1 MRVLL
6 TGASG
11 FIGQHVASKLK
22 AQNITYVAL
31 GRNSKLSHSHHITAN
46 LLTTSDFAEVMAEA
60 DPTHLIHLAW
70 YTEHGKYW
78 HSPLNLDWVMATH
91 RLLEAFC
98 KHGGQYALI
107 AGTCAEYD
115 WNYGFCNEDLTPLN
129 PQTVYGAAKDSSRR
143 LSQLLCHQYDIPL
156 GWTRIFFPYGFGEGE
171 QRLIPS
177 LFRAFRQETDSF
189 GVNSSSFRDLLHVSD
204 LADALLA
211 CLFEHVT
218 GSINISS
225 GEPVSIRTIVEKIAS
240 IYSQDPSLILDLEP
254 DRKNEPPLLVGN
266 NQKLKDL
273 GWKPMI
279 TLDEGLL
286 DYQ

>member
-6 TGASG
+6 TGPSG
-11 FIGQHVASKLK
+11 FVGQHVADKLN
-22 AQNITYVAL
+22 ARNISYVTVS
-31 GRNSKLSHSHHITAN
+31 RNASINSGNHITAD
-46 LLTTSDFAEVMAEA
+46 LLTTLDFTEIMEEA

-78 HSPLNLDWVMATH
+78 HSLLNIDWVMATH

-129 PQTVYGAAKDSSRR
+129 PQTTYGTAKDSSRR
-143 LSQLLCHQYDIPL
+143 LSQILCHQYHIPM
-156 GWTRIFFPYGFGEGE
+156 GWARIFFPYGFGEGE

-177 LFRAFRQETDSF
+177 LFRAFRQEIDPF
-189 GVNSSSFRDLLHVSD
+189 GVNSSSFRDLLHVGD
-204 LADALLA
+204 LAEALLA

-225 GEPVSIRTIVEKIAS
+225 GEPISIRTIVEKIAN
-240 IYSQDPSLILDLEP
+240 IYNQDPNLILDLEST
-254 DRKNEPPLLVGN
+254 RKNEPSLLVGN
-266 NQKLKDL
+266 NQKLKAL
-273 GWKPMI
+273 GWKPVI

-286 DYQ
+286 DY